1 MPPIHCCGVAR
12 ADEFEF
18 PAILRVSRDSRHV
31 ERRLRSDRV
40 IDHEISL
47 HAENLYF
54 AYLAVQE
61 VSGYWNI
68 GQGNEAEYGCQEES

>member
-1 MPPIHCCGVAR
+1 
-12 ADEFEF
+12 
-18 PAILRVSRDSRHV
+18 
-31 ERRLRSDRV
+31 V

-68 GQGNEAEYGCQEES
+68 GQGNEAEIRVSRRIVELSPLFES